1 MGDFYLCEWISISCN
16 DWYSII
22 IFQKS
27 SKSTISNMAAEK
39 FIVLHRS
46 PPPSQVGLTDIKSIT
61 ERWQR
66 FPPHIPIEMDYFHTA
81 AVPSSSRSYEPF
93 KYYMKLKTLVT
104 DIIETRRHS
113 RFICGSILGFD
124 ITGTGSLQRPLLNW
138 TLLHVASQW
147 RKTLSGLNANVL

>member
-1 MGDFYLCEWISISCN
+1 MNESASHVMTDTQLSYFRKVSNLPSQIWQQRN
-16 DWYSII
+16 
-22 IFQKS
+22 S
-27 SKSTISNMAAEK
+27 SY
-39 FIVLHRS
+39 FIVA

-138 TLLHVASQW
+138 TLLHVASQ
-147 RKTLSGLNANVL
+147 